1 MTGTD
6 EALTLLRLCTSS
18 ESQFVQITW
27 SQRSGISACT
37 RVLHFV
43 VFCTQSDTPL
53 VRHALYKEC
62 RTFVVHSKRAR
73 FYNRP
78 VHVFRAV
85 FFFFFRNTRDI
96 WHCTC
101 LGGEKNRVV
110 IRYATFRA
118 PTLVRLHWLDPLCE
132 APHTEIYI
140 YVYIYMKLLHA
151 TSMRGK
157 KKEGDKLT
165 CALGVAV
172 WLARRS

>member
-1 MTGTD
+1 MYKLHGANARGFRLARASSTLSSFARSPIPHLYGTRFIKS
-6 EALTLLRLCTSS
+6 AARLSS
-18 ESQFVQITW
+18 TRNVQDSTTVLSMSFAQF
-27 SQRSGISACT
+27 
-37 RVLHFV
+37 
-43 VFCTQSDTPL
+43 
-53 VRHALYKEC
+53 
-62 RTFVVHSKRAR
+62 
-73 FYNRP
+73 
-78 VHVFRAV
+78 